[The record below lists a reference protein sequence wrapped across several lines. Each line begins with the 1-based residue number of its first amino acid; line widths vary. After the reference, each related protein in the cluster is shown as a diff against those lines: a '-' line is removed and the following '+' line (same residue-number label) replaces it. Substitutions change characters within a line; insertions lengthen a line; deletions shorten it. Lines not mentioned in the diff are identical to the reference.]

1 MICKNC
7 GAEVKDGVKFCPSC
21 GYKVVPPVQAAP
33 EAGVCSD
40 CGAKLKPGVK
50 FCPSCGKKTSENGS
64 DPQQSAPVPAPVPAP
79 APASTPAPAPV
90 PEVKPEKTE
99 PESKQEPAAVQEET
113 AAAQD
118 NSLIC
123 SCGTQLK
130 PGAKFCPKCGSKVG
144 EKAETKPAEAEKKPE
159 SAAED
164 KSVICSCGNKLKP
177 GAKFCPKCG
186 NAVGNTSNQAA
197 VSANSDTAPIPNI
210 APVNGAAVPAAAA
223 VKKPLDKKVIAIIGA
238 AAAVLIVIII
248 VIVIIANATPKLRL
262 ADYIKVE
269 YNGYNGYGT
278 INAEFDS
285 DKFRNDWE
293 GKLKYTGNSGEIGA
307 VLDNY
312 SNPTDLVL
320 YNVKY
325 TYSFDKSSELK
336 NGDKIKLKWNLGS
349 DKEYIQKFVKIELD
363 DSETEYTVSELQEIG
378 SFDPFDGFS
387 VKYTGYNGN
396 GKPDYTAKYSLSYNF
411 DKVEGLKNGDTIHVT
426 VSAPYGDDLAK
437 YCANNIGS
445 VPSTTGKDF
454 KVEGLKDMEGFD
466 PFEGIE
472 VVFEGVSPEGKA
484 QIQNN
489 SNKNLRFELDKTEGL
504 KDGDK
509 VTVTVTAPYGED
521 LEKYCAD
528 EYQAKP
534 NASTKEYT
542 VSGLGTYLSKLED
555 VDDDTLATLKKES
568 EDTIKSNITDSGE
581 TLDKVEYQGM
591 ILLNLKDGKE
601 SRNPWS
607 ASSDHDHMLHVVYKV
622 TVTCENYDK
631 KKIPFTFWTTC
642 RFNDIK
648 KLEDGT
654 CKVDTSEVIIA
665 DEYISVPDSS
675 FSYKGFDGYANL
687 FAKLV
692 TAKIS
697 DYTYE
702 TDVNKTQPGSGS
714 ETSKQESSAES
725 SEASKQESSAESSE
739 ASKQEASAES
749 SEESKQETSAESSE
763 ASKQETSAESSDASK
778 QESSAEESS
787 KKAA

>member
-64 DPQQSAPVPAPVPAP
+64 DPQQSAPVPAP

-144 EKAETKPAEAEKKPE
+144 EKAETKPAEEEKKPE
-159 SAAED
+159 PAAEEE
-164 KSVICSCGNKLKP
+164 SVTCSCGNKLKP

-336 NGDKIKLKWNLGS
+336 NGDKIKLK
-349 DKEYIQKFVKIELD
+349 
-363 DSETEYTVSELQEIG
+363 
-378 SFDPFDGFS
+378 
-387 VKYTGYNGN
+387 
-396 GKPDYTAKYSLSYNF
+396 
-411 DKVEGLKNGDTIHVT
+411 
-426 VSAPYGDDLAK
+426 
-437 YCANNIGS
+437 
-445 VPSTTGKDF
+445 
-454 KVEGLKDMEGFD
+454 
-466 PFEGIE
+466 
-472 VVFEGVSPEGKA
+472 
-484 QIQNN
+484 
-489 SNKNLRFELDKTEGL
+489 
-504 KDGDK
+504 
-509 VTVTVTAPYGED
+509 
-521 LEKYCAD
+521 
-528 EYQAKP
+528 
-534 NASTKEYT
+534 
-542 VSGLGTYLSKLED
+542 
-555 VDDDTLATLKKES
+555 
-568 EDTIKSNITDSGE
+568 
-581 TLDKVEYQGM
+581 
-591 ILLNLKDGKE
+591 
-601 SRNPWS
+601 
-607 ASSDHDHMLHVVYKV
+607 
-622 TVTCENYDK
+622 
-631 KKIPFTFWTTC
+631 
-642 RFNDIK
+642 
-648 KLEDGT
+648 
-654 CKVDTSEVIIA
+654 
-665 DEYISVPDSS
+665 
-675 FSYKGFDGYANL
+675 
-687 FAKLV
+687 
-692 TAKIS
+692 
-697 DYTYE
+697 
-702 TDVNKTQPGSGS
+702 
-714 ETSKQESSAES
+714 
-725 SEASKQESSAESSE
+725 
-739 ASKQEASAES
+739 
-749 SEESKQETSAESSE
+749 
-763 ASKQETSAESSDASK
+763 
-778 QESSAEESS
+778 
-787 KKAA
+787 